1 MTRPGKQVKLGRH
14 GFARKQEWKLVGEG
28 EGTLA
33 LELESA
39 SLDVA
44 LASDMRAELVKPNL
58 TEINGLLG
66 TSFTTRRRRCPA
78 LRSR

>member
-1 MTRPGKQVKLGRH
+1 MTRPGKRVKLGRH

-44 LASDMRAELVKPNL
+44 LASDVRAELVKPNL